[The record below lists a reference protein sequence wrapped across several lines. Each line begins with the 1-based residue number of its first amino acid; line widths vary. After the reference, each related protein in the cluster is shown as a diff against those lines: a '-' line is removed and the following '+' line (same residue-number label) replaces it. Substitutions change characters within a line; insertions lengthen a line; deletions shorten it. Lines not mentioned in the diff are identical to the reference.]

1 MLCSKLFCDLYL
13 LGVCNMLKEIKYL
26 NIEAINKYL
35 IVESDNAFYRH
46 LEEEIIYISYLGY
59 GFLFSCWVDPVASSY
74 METEIKFERIVLKN
88 CFWKKKIA
96 FGVIYLSIISTC
108 FQETE
113 THSRTFEVKRKPM
126 ARFRIF
132 DIVRP
137 VSISTFLHVLA
148 TILEEFLPCG
158 WKNGHSLFQ
167 VYIISR
173 FQMKRRHFS
182 RCL

>member
-1 MLCSKLFCDLYL
+1 MAFYFHAEWILLPRLTWKQKL
-13 LGVCNMLKEIKYL
+13 NLKELSSKI
-26 NIEAINKYL
+26 
-35 IVESDNAFYRH
+35 AF
-46 LEEEIIYISYLGY
+46 G
-59 GFLFSCWVDPVASSY
+59 
-74 METEIKFERIVLKN
+74 
-88 CFWKKKIA
+88 KKKIA